1 MEKNYRSYWAVLPGE
16 VAHNKSL
23 TIAAKYLYVI
33 LSSMAHEKG
42 FCWPENETL
51 ADEMQLSKRRV
62 VELIGMLR
70 DSGFIKVIFKQEGKR
85 ERRYIYCGMFPDRV
99 DAAPED
105 SVPDGCEESQGGG
118 AEDSMPPCEKPHPP
132 MREIRFPIKVEKQIE
147 KQSENTPKA
156 PQGASDS
163 DKPRR
168 SRKPKAVPTWQPEK
182 FEGFW
187 RAYPRDEDRAKA
199 VEQWD
204 KLPQD
209 RDLMAKHGGSEEALL
224 LDISRGIKRHLESRE
239 WQENVGVPYAFR
251 WLRDRRWT
259 EKTKR
264 PAVPATSFALPVP
277 SAAKT
282 FHTEVINGEEVMIY
296 DEIG

>member
-156 PQGASDS
+156 PQGAAKRKSQFELEEKA
-163 DKPRR
+163 KPILRVYCGEDQELAQALADLIDIRTRKKAINSQRAIVTLLNELDRLSGGRR
-168 SRKPKAVPTWQPEK
+168 E
-182 FEGFW
+182 
-187 RAYPRDEDRAKA
+187 
-199 VEQWD
+199 D
-204 KLPQD
+204 KLLLIRQSVTNSWKSIFPLRGNSGRGERNERTGA
-209 RDLMAKHGGSEEALL
+209 RDDPGAGASLP
-224 LDISRGIKRHLESRE
+224 
-239 WQENVGVPYAFR
+239 GVTC
-251 WLRDRRWT
+251 L
-259 EKTKR
+259 
-264 PAVPATSFALPVP
+264 
-277 SAAKT
+277 
-282 FHTEVINGEEVMIY
+282 
-296 DEIG
+296 

>member
-16 VAHNKSL
+16 VAHDKRL

-42 FCWPENETL
+42 FCWPENESL

-99 DAAPED
+99 DTAPED
-105 SVPDGCEESQGGG
+105 SVPEGCEESHGGG
-118 AEDSMPPCEKPHPP
+118 AEDSIPPCEKSHPP
-132 MREIRFPIKVEKQIE
+132 MREIRFPIEVEKQIE

-156 PQGASDS
+156 PQGAADS
-163 DKPRR
+163 E
-168 SRKPKAVPTWQPEK
+168 KPKRRREPKAAPDWKPDR

-187 RAYPRDEDRAKA
+187 RMYPLKKSKQAAIRAWDSLHPDDRLLAVMGRALQRQLASPEWQRKIREEGGQGIPYPATWLNGRRWEDEDNPVRDAA
-199 VEQWD
+199 PIVERRVVEQ
-204 KLPQD
+204 
-209 RDLMAKHGGSEEALL
+209 
-224 LDISRGIKRHLESRE
+224 
-239 WQENVGVPYAFR
+239 
-251 WLRDRRWT
+251 
-259 EKTKR
+259 
-264 PAVPATSFALPVP
+264 
-277 SAAKT
+277 
-282 FHTEVINGEEVMIY
+282 EEVPTW
-296 DEIG
+296 